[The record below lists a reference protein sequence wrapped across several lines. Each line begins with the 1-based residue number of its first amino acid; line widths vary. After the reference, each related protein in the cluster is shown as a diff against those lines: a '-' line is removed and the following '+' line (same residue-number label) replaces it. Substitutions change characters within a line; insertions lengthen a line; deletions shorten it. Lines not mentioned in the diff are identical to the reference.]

1 MKGLLLFFEVV
12 KGLLI
17 TGRHLV
23 VNLFRHTLHYLFRL
37 KWVRKGSVTLLY
49 PEERPSL
56 SQRHRSRHRMMFRE
70 DGKPRCVACMLCPTI
85 CPSDCLFV
93 EAEDVE
99 GDRYA
104 VRFQVD
110 LLGERDVREAVLKE
124 RVPPQAPPPLLE
136 SEMDR
141 LEGLRL
147 RLMGEAFQ
155 PSLPYQEGYRR
166 LLETLRQLFH
176 FWAGLRSRKE
186 GRTRR
191 SDLLLYR
198 LAEYIENKLSEPP
211 PLVDTPGEME

>member
-1 MKGLLLFFEVV
+1 MEGLLLFFEVV

-110 LLGERDVREAVLKE
+110 LSLCCFCGFCVEVCPEDAIRMDTGKLDFVALNREGLLFD
-124 RVPPQAPPPLLE
+124 LLE
-136 SEMDR
+136 NKGEK
-141 LEGLRL
+141 GLNR
-147 RLMGEAFQ
+147 
-155 PSLPYQEGYRR
+155 
-166 LLETLRQLFH
+166 
-176 FWAGLRSRKE
+176 
-186 GRTRR
+186 
-191 SDLLLYR
+191 
-198 LAEYIENKLSEPP
+198 
-211 PLVDTPGEME
+211 

>member
-1 MKGLLLFFEVV
+1 MDK
-12 KGLLI
+12 
-17 TGRHLV
+17 H
-23 VNLFRHTLHYLFRL
+23 
-37 KWVRKGSVTLLY
+37 
-49 PEERPSL
+49 RPSPFFPPDGGGMNDQETL
-56 SQRHRSRHRMMFRE
+56 RFFRNRE
-70 DGKPRCVACMLCPTI
+70 RNEMSLRLIQSLLAFMDQPPQPLRGPFNP
-85 CPSDCLFV
+85 
-93 EAEDVE
+93 
-99 GDRYA
+99 YA
-104 VRFQVD
+104 QIRELVRFQVD

-186 GRTRR
+186 GRARR

>member
-1 MKGLLLFFEVV
+1 MTDQTPAPFELELPLSGEELTREALELLE
-12 KGLLI
+12 KMDK
-17 TGRHLV
+17 H
-23 VNLFRHTLHYLFRL
+23 
-37 KWVRKGSVTLLY
+37 
-49 PEERPSL
+49 RPSPVFPPDGGGMNDQETL
-56 SQRHRSRHRMMFRE
+56 RFFRNRE
-70 DGKPRCVACMLCPTI
+70 RNEMSLRLIQSLLAFMDQPPQPLRGPFNP
-85 CPSDCLFV
+85 
-93 EAEDVE
+93 
-99 GDRYA
+99 YA
-104 VRFQVD
+104 QIRELVRFQVD

-124 RVPPQAPPPLLE
+124 RVPPQAPRPLLE
-136 SEMDR
+136 REEER

-155 PSLPYQEGYRR
+155 PSLPYQEGYHR

-186 GRTRR
+186 GRARR